1 MLLRH
6 FPLNAVAL
14 AQSNNKNQKKK
25 YQPLLP
31 WWLVPMYV
39 SMYSNGWRR
48 QRSSIETKQ
57 TRYGLPWPQSKR
69 CTYARMCVCTESIRY
84 RYTHLKIERLSSRV
98 LDGNKRVDTN
108 MYIHMYVHMTH
119 CCCIRNLVVIFKMIL
134 WILCQ
139 WPPSQGNVGEENSV
153 NDCRKFRFLY
163 LFPLAEINQ
172 WLAIANIFGKIT

>member
-108 MYIHMYVHMTH
+108 MYIHTYICTYVCTH
-119 CCCIRNLVVIFKMIL
+119 DSLLLHSKFGCYFQNDF
-134 WILCQ
+134 
-139 WPPSQGNVGEENSV
+139 V
-153 NDCRKFRFLY
+153 NFVPMASIARKCRRGKFCEWLQEIP
-163 LFPLAEINQ
+163 FPLLVSIGWN
-172 WLAIANIFGKIT
+172 KSMTCHC